1 MATFSVQTP
10 ALAAAALRISGT
22 ASTAET
28 ATTAADSLANYAGA
42 FEGEPIGAAWLQ
54 MSDRASTA
62 VAHLVTILDSL
73 SRNVAAAS
81 AGYLVT
87 DQGVVPFKDLFGTKA

>member
-10 ALAAAALRISGT
+10 ALAAAAIRING
-22 ASTAET
+22 A
-28 ATTAADSLANYAGA
+28 ATTGQSASSAVQSLEGYAGG
-42 FEGEPIGAAWLQ
+42 FEGEPIGAAYLA
-54 MSDRASTA
+54 MAGRAATA
-62 VAHLVTILDSL
+62 VDDLVGIMQAL

>member
-1 MATFSVQTP
+1 MQA
-10 ALAAAALRISGT
+10 
-22 ASTAET
+22 
-28 ATTAADSLANYAGA
+28 
-42 FEGEPIGAAWLQ
+42 
-54 MSDRASTA
+54 
-62 VAHLVTILDSL
+62 L